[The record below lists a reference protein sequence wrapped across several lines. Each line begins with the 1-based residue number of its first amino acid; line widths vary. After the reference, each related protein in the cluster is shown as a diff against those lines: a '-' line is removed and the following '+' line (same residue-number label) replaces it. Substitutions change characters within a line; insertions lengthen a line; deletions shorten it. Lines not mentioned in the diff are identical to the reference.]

1 MDKKNED
8 ALAPDDEVDLEAVDL
23 MSMSSSSS
31 SSSGE
36 EEMIRLRVQHQGE
49 GAYSSLEVTT
59 SLAKSTVYTLK
70 ERVREAL
77 GPAARGRYLR
87 LIGHGRLLA
96 PDSASLEGFRLM
108 DGDCLHAVLA
118 APGIRYVH
126 SSSLFDIHVSTTFSR
141 VSPRTSCTR
150 TYLSFGSI
158 STGTTTS
165 LASNPINVTHCSVI
179 LHLTHVRLS
188 FFLWKIIGIGKFQK
202 MWVADMILL

>member
-118 APGIRYVH
+118 APGIRGGQQAA
-126 SSSLFDIHVSTTFSR
+126 LSR
-141 VSPRTSCTR
+141 GLTPRTRRRRNRDANHEEGEDSNEEDDNSDVETGR
-150 TYLSFGSI
+150 ERLGFDRLRAVRSLSH
-158 STGTTTS
+158 
-165 LASNPINVTHCSVI
+165 P
-179 LHLTHVRLS
+179 
-188 FFLWKIIGIGKFQK
+188 K
-202 MWVADMILL
+202 

>member
-31 SSSGE
+31 SSSAGE

-49 GAYSSLEVTT
+49 GAGMYSSLEVTT
-59 SLAKSTVYTLK
+59 SVAKSTVYTLK

-77 GPAARGRYLR
+77 GPTARGRYLR

-118 APGIRYVH
+118 APGIRYVRPSH
-126 SSSLFDIHVSTTFSR
+126 LCL
-141 VSPRTSCTR
+141 TS
-150 TYLSFGSI
+150 
-158 STGTTTS
+158 
-165 LASNPINVTHCSVI
+165 
-179 LHLTHVRLS
+179 
-188 FFLWKIIGIGKFQK
+188 
-202 MWVADMILL
+202 

>member
-126 SSSLFDIHVSTTFSR
+126 SSSLFDIHQSCLPTYILYQNLPILWFNFHRNHNFTCIQSNQRNPLFCDF
-141 VSPRTSCTR
+141 TSH
-150 TYLSFGSI
+150 
-158 STGTTTS
+158 
-165 LASNPINVTHCSVI
+165 ACSVVI
-179 LHLTHVRLS
+179 LSLENYWNWEISKNV
-188 FFLWKIIGIGKFQK
+188 GG
-202 MWVADMILL
+202 